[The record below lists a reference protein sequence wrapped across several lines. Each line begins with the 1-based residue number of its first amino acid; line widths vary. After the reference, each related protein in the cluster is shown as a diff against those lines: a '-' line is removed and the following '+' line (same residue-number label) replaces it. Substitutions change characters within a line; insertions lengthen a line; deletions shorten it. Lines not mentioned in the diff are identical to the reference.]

1 MSLFPERQ
9 NPVLD
14 AELAREPV
22 QFFMRYGCLVVEDAI
37 SRRSA
42 AEQLQRLRAAMDGAL
57 AWKEREAATDI
68 KGSDAPSES
77 AALSNRL
84 FGELLEEDPRFEFL
98 LDNEPV
104 LYLRISIPL
113 YYLRQS

>member
-14 AELAREPV
+14 AELAREV
-22 QFFMRYGCLVVEDAI
+22 QFFMRYGYLVVEDAI
-37 SRRSA
+37 SP
-42 AEQLQRLRAAMDGAL
+42 EQLQRLRAAMDGAL
-57 AWKEREAATDI
+57 ARKEREAATD
-68 KGSDAPSES
+68 KGSDAPSDS

>member
-1 MSLFPERQ
+1 
-9 NPVLD
+9 
-14 AELAREPV
+14 
-22 QFFMRYGCLVVEDAI
+22 
-37 SRRSA
+37 
-42 AEQLQRLRAAMDGAL
+42 MDGAL
-57 AWKEREAATDI
+57 ARKEREAATD
-68 KGSDAPSES
+68 KGSDAPSDS

-113 YYLRQS
+113 YYLWQS

>member
-1 MSLFPERQ
+1 M
-9 NPVLD
+9 D
-14 AELAREPV
+14 KALAR
-22 QFFMRYGCLVVEDAI
+22 
-37 SRRSA
+37 
-42 AEQLQRLRAAMDGAL
+42 
-57 AWKEREAATDI
+57 KEREAATD
-68 KGSDAPSES
+68 KGSDAPSDS

-104 LYLRISIPL
+104 VLYLRISIPL

>member
-14 AELAREPV
+14 AELAREV
-22 QFFMRYGCLVVEDAI
+22 QFFMRYGYLVVEDAI
-37 SRRSA
+37 SP
-42 AEQLQRLRAAMDGAL
+42 EQLQRLRAAMDGAL
-57 AWKEREAATDI
+57 ARKEREAATD

-98 LDNEPV
+98 LNNEPV

>member
-14 AELAREPV
+14 AELAREV
-22 QFFMRYGCLVVEDAI
+22 QFFMRYGYLVVEDAI
-37 SRRSA
+37 SP
-42 AEQLQRLRAAMDGAL
+42 EQLQRLRAAMDGAL
-57 AWKEREAATDI
+57 ARKEREAATD